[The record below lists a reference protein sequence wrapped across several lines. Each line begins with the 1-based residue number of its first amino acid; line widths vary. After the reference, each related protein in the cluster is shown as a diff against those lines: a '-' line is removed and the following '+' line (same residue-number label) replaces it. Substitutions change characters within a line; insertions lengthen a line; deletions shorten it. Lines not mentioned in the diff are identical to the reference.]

1 MKKMGIVIRKEDSL
15 MVSKFNADIFDR
27 FNQTTTN
34 SGAESN
40 SDESTTHNRV
50 DGWRFKNRHYASR
63 TTVRMGLVYCVHQ
76 VEIYVLLM

>member
-50 DGWRFKNRHYASR
+50 DG
-63 TTVRMGLVYCVHQ
+63 
-76 VEIYVLLM
+76 